1 MPIRDPDRALFTVAE
16 VTGIVRDILRNSR
29 SIGVANIE
37 RAEQYGVTLLIGAI
51 ERQQRAQLAEIKRL
65 GEALREIAEPV
76 AFMRKRAESDGHKL
90 NGRMA
95 VSLSDDA
102 NFLKSIARE
111 ALKEAGELS
120 EKGKP

>member
-1 MPIRDPDRALFTVAE
+1 MSDRALFTVAE

-51 ERQQRAQLAEIKRL
+51 ERQKRSQLAEIERL
-65 GEALREIAEPV
+65 REALIEIAEPV
-76 AFMRKRAESDGHKL
+76 SFMRKRAEADGHKL

-111 ALKEAGELS
+111 ALGESRGTPTKED
-120 EKGKP
+120 